1 MRQNEFPELV
11 KNNTILAVD
20 LLPLIQTR
28 KDEPEKLFSHHPFA
42 DNYFQTSIKDEEC
55 SKRETT
61 LSQQNPASSQK
72 CLDDAISFR
81 EQKMLEML
89 QYKHHHYVLRK

>member
-1 MRQNEFPELV
+1 MRENEFPELV

-61 LSQQNPASSQK
+61 LSQQNQ
-72 CLDDAISFR
+72 
-81 EQKMLEML
+81 
-89 QYKHHHYVLRK
+89 